1 VAILACF
8 AQLTAR
14 SEWLMTLPIGG
25 PEILG
30 KMMAAA
36 DALKWTDAP
45 PGKAGPAS
53 QPPQALKSGTK

>member
-1 VAILACF
+1 MLRPVDCAVRVADD
-8 AQLTAR
+8 
-14 SEWLMTLPIGG
+14 LPIGG

-30 KMMAAA
+30 KVMAAA

-45 PGKAGPAS
+45 PEKAGPAS

>member
-1 VAILACF
+1 
-8 AQLTAR
+8 
-14 SEWLMTLPIGG
+14 MTLPIGG

-30 KMMAAA
+30 KVMAAA

-45 PGKAGPAS
+45 PEKAGPAS